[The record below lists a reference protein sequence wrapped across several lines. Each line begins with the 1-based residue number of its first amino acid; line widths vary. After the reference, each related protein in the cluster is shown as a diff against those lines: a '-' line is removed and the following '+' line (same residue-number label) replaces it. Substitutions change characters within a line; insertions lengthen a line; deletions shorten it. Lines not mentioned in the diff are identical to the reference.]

1 MAQTTAW
8 DLKRIRYFLLLLFSI
23 LITVDLINSH
33 SNQRFNTNR
42 NTMTQRR
49 DTRIGS
55 FTNLFQA
62 WPSFQDLLANE
73 EYYPPTPRN
82 NTLSRSTTCPNR
94 GDLLEAF
101 PRKYHLNSSVSSSKD
116 LNLNV
121 EDWKRVSSA
130 KKDKEVTFA
139 EYLSLYVFQTCHPKA
154 YSRADVDKFKRD
166 AELEGRRITEIISSY
181 PRASEAIK
189 EMLETKKICHF
200 RNSWH
205 WTPTAESRFYQYLQ
219 WTTTACRSTVTQ
231 AERLHSLTNLLRF
244 LVPMEGKQRS
254 EHWYSRPC
262 SQGSPGRH
270 N

>member
-1 MAQTTAW
+1 
-8 DLKRIRYFLLLLFSI
+8 
-23 LITVDLINSH
+23 
-33 SNQRFNTNR
+33 
-42 NTMTQRR
+42 MTQRR

-73 EYYPPTPRN
+73 EYYPPSPRN

-94 GDLLEAF
+94 GALLEAF

-154 YSRADVDKFKRD
+154 YSRADVDKFKRN

-189 EMLETKKICHF
+189 EI
-200 RNSWH
+200 
-205 WTPTAESRFYQYLQ
+205 
-219 WTTTACRSTVTQ
+219 STVTQ
-231 AERLHSLTNLLRF
+231 AERLHSLTNAKSISDLAGKNKFVEVSRTYGRKATKRA
-244 LVPMEGKQRS
+244 LVQPPLQPKDRLDGITSLKSIVQ
-254 EHWYSRPC
+254 
-262 SQGSPGRH
+262 
-270 N
+270 